1 MKAIHRK
8 ASLLFLPIALGFL
21 MFYVF
26 PFFTTFYYAVINATV
41 NTQFVG
47 LENFYEVLSN
57 KYYILALKNTFIFTL
72 TAVPLLVFLAYVFSS
87 FLLYILNTKTWFIR
101 LAFFIPIVFPSASL
115 VLFWKVFFSDYIL
128 LPVYLLFIWKNIGF
142 HIILY
147 LVNMTRIPGEYEEAA
162 KLEGAGNLAYHYF
175 VIFPLSLPMTF
186 FVVVMSIVQSFR
198 IFKDVFIVH
207 GVYPNE
213 RLYFIQNYINNK
225 FMKLSYP
232 DLSAGTIVFVLL
244 LIILF
249 AIIFYI
255 GKVMYRRV
263 YH

>member
-8 ASLLFLPIALGFL
+8 ATFLFLPFAFGFF
-21 MFYVF
+21 MFFVF
-26 PFFTTFYYAVINATV
+26 PFFSTIYYALINSTV

-47 LENFYEVLSN
+47 MENFYNVLTN
-57 KYYILALKNTFIFTL
+57 KYFLLALKNTFVFTL
-72 TAVPLLVFLAYVFSS
+72 TAVPLLVFLAYIFSS
-87 FLLYILNTKTWFIR
+87 SLLYFLNTKTWFIR
-101 LAFFIPIVFPSASL
+101 LAFFIPIIFPSASL
-115 VLFWKVFFSDYIL
+115 VLFWKVFFEDYIM
-128 LPVYLLFIWKNIGF
+128 LPVYLLFIWKNLGY

-162 KLEGAGNLAYHYF
+162 KLEGAGYIAYHYF
-175 VIFPLSLPMTF
+175 VVFPLSLPITF

-198 IFKDVFIVH
+198 IFKDVFVVH

-232 DLSAGTIVFVLL
+232 DLSAGTIVFVML

-249 AIIFYI
+249 AILFYI
-255 GKVMYRRV
+255 GKFMYRRV